1 MTSLSNLFAF
11 IVGLFAV
18 PTGFGTAGIRRHR
31 ICGALII
38 YGDWAGQ
45 RGVELDE
52 TGISVRAVDVI
63 YKPFV
68 NERLLSN
75 VGEPRARAISDKF
88 SREVTVAGEV
98 TGTTGI
104 MALTLGTQCTIVN
117 DVDDFGSGEGDLLLD
132 EATVNQERANWR
144 SVTVKMSSDPGVSE

>member
-1 MTSLSNLFAF
+1 MIKLSNLLSFVA
-11 IVGLFAV
+11 GLFAA
-18 PTGFGTAGIRRHR
+18 PTGFGSAGIRRHR

-38 YGDWAGQ
+38 YGNWAGQ

-52 TGISVRAVDVI
+52 TGISVRSFEVR
-63 YKPFV
+63 YFPFV
-68 NERLLSN
+68 NEKLMSN

-104 MALTLGTQCTIVN
+104 MAFTLGTQCTVAN
-117 DVDDFGSGEGDLLLD
+117 DVDDFGDGSGDLLLD
-132 EATVNQERANWR
+132 EATVSQERANWR
-144 SVTVKMSSDPGVSE
+144 SVSAKLSSDPGVSE